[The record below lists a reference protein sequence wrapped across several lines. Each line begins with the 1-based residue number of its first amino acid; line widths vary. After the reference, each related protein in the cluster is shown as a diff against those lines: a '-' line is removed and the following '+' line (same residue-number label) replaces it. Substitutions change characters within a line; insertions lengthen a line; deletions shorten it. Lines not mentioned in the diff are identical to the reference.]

1 MRVDLLGIG
10 DIDPGTSEYNL
21 RILGATRLCTSD
33 ASCVLQ
39 VGLGL
44 KSFGVATS
52 LDLDLGGRVGEL

>member
-21 RILGATRLCTSD
+21 RILGAKSTLHQRRIVC
-33 ASCVLQ
+33 LQ